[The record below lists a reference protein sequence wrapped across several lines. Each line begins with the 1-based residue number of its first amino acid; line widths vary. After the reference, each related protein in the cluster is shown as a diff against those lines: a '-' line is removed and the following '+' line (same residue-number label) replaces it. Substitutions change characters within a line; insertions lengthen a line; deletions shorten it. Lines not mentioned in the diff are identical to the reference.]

1 MKKIMLVASVIGL
14 LLTLQSFSKVNTADQ
29 ASFNELDQS
38 EEIELLAE
46 VGTFEEAQESKYD
59 EDKGTWN
66 YRYKK
71 WTLSFDKA
79 SILDMKEILTRN

>member
-1 MKKIMLVASVIGL
+1 MKKVILIALVVGVSLI
-14 LLTLQSFSKVNTADQ
+14 LQSFFKGEN
-29 ASFNELDQS
+29 ASDARFNELTNS
-38 EEIELLAE
+38 TELELLSE

-71 WTLSFDKA
+71 WTLSVDRA
-79 SILDMKEILTRN
+79 SLSEIENILTRN